1 MLFNQPKKYFF
12 KNRKTIQLNG
22 QLISLDEPIVMG
34 ILNITPDSF
43 FEGSR
48 YNTEKEIVAKAQQ
61 MLDDG
66 ATILDVG
73 AYSTRPGAESVTV
86 KEEIKRLDTAMTFLR
101 KHFPQT
107 PISLDTFRSSVA
119 KEIIMKHGPCIINDI
134 SGGTLDHHMFHTVAE
149 LRVPY
154 ILMHIQGTPSNMQQ
168 NPNYNDVFKETLL
181 FLSERVAKL
190 RELGVADIIIDPGF
204 GFGKSL
210 EHNYELLNRLDG
222 FKILEA
228 PLLVGISRKSMIYKP
243 LNTDANQALNGTT
256 VINTMALLQGANIL
270 RVHDVKEAVEA
281 IKIVSLTKS
290 TSKN

>member
-1 MLFNQPKKYFF
+1 MLFNQPEKYFF

-22 QLISLDEPIVMG
+22 QLISLENPIVMG

-48 YNTEKEIVAKAQQ
+48 YNTEKEIVVKAQQ
-61 MLDDG
+61 MIDDG

-73 AYSTRPGAESVTV
+73 AYSTRPGADSVTV
-86 KEEIKRLDTAMTFLR
+86 KEEVNRLDVAMTVLR
-101 KHFPQT
+101 KHFPDT
-107 PISLDTFRSSVA
+107 AISLDTFRSTVA
-119 KEIIMKHGPCIINDI
+119 KEIIEKHGPCIINDI
-134 SGGTLDHHMFHTVAE
+134 SGGTLDSHMFHTVAE
-149 LRVPY
+149 LGVPY
-154 ILMHIQGTPSNMQQ
+154 ILMHIQGTPSNMQE
-168 NPNYNDVFKETLL
+168 NPNYKDVFKETLL

-243 LNTDANQALNGTT
+243 LGTDANEALNGTT

-281 IKIVSLTKS
+281 VKIVSWTKS

>member
-1 MLFNQPKKYFF
+1 MLFNQPEKYFF

-22 QLISLDEPIVMG
+22 HLISLENPIVMG

-48 YNTEKEIVAKAQQ
+48 YNTEKEIVVKAQQ
-61 MLDDG
+61 MIDDG

-73 AYSTRPGAESVTV
+73 AYSTRPGADSVTV
-86 KEEIKRLDTAMTFLR
+86 KEEVNRLDVAMTVLR
-101 KHFPQT
+101 KHFPDT
-107 PISLDTFRSSVA
+107 AISLDTFRSTVA
-119 KEIIMKHGPCIINDI
+119 KEIIEKHGPCIINDI
-134 SGGTLDHHMFHTVAE
+134 SGGTLDSHMFHTVAE
-149 LRVPY
+149 LGVPY
-154 ILMHIQGTPSNMQQ
+154 ILMHIQGTPSNMQE
-168 NPNYNDVFKETLL
+168 NPNYKDVFKETLL

-243 LNTDANQALNGTT
+243 LGTDANEALNGTT

-281 IKIVSLTKS
+281 VKIVSWTKS